1 MIMLELI
8 CMLRLMHILYFSKQH
23 ICNLAEFSF
32 SKKNPI
38 FNFIFLNL
46 GGHKTLRKC
55 KGDNISL

>member
-32 SKKNPI
+32 SKKTP
-38 FNFIFLNL
+38 FLIL
-46 GGHKTLRKC
+46 FF
-55 KGDNISL
+55 